1 MATLYLTKQNTILRK
16 TGKRLIY
23 CTKPPGASTKP
34 GVRQTEI
41 LLDLPCEDIDH
52 VMIFGNVQLTTQAMQ
67 QLLRNG
73 IETAL
78 FSIHGELLGQITPP
92 AAKNIL
98 LRKAQY
104 DKYDD
109 DAFRLNFSRKLVKQ
123 KIEYSVRL
131 LREFRHNHPDAFSED
146 KLESIIETSEKAIE
160 AQSLEQLLGYE
171 GAASALYF
179 KLLGQLPPP
188 EFRFLHRTRRPPKDA
203 ANAVLSFGYTIVTS
217 ELRAIL
223 DGVGF
228 DPYLGFYH
236 EIDYGRPSLSL
247 DMVELFRHA
256 FVDRLMLRLFNL
268 GMLGAE
274 DFETVAHGGVYLS
287 NSGKRTF
294 FEQYEELAGSY
305 RGEADLKAKTGFR
318 EDFRKQVNILMKAVA
333 DNADFYYVCP
343 DAPQEENI

>member
-23 CTKPPGASTKP
+23 CTKPPGGSARP

-67 QLLRNG
+67 HLLING

-78 FSIHGELLGQITPP
+78 FSIHGQLLGQITPP

-104 DKYDD
+104 DRYNDET
-109 DAFRLNFSRKLVKQ
+109 FRLSFSKNLVKQ
-123 KIEYSVRL
+123 KIDYSVQL
-131 LREFRHNHPDAFSED
+131 LKEFRHNHP
-146 KLESIIETSEKAIE
+146 ESFADKAIDPIVE
-160 AQSLEQLLGYE
+160 AGEHSQKAESLQQLLGHE
-171 GAASALYF
+171 GAASAQYF
-179 KLLGQLPPP
+179 KLLGQLLPK
-188 EFRFLHRTRRPPKDA
+188 EFCFQHRTRRPPKDA
-203 ANAVLSFGYTIVTS
+203 ANAVLSLGYVIVTS

-223 DGVGF
+223 DGIGF

-236 EIDYGRPSLSL
+236 EIDYGRPSLAL
-247 DMVELFRHA
+247 DLVELFRHA
-256 FVDRLMLRLFNL
+256 FIDRLMLRLFNL
-268 GMLGAE
+268 RMLNHD
-274 DFETVAHGGVYLS
+274 DFETVARGGVYLA

-294 FEQYEELAGSY
+294 FEHYEEMAGSY
-305 RGEADLKAKTGFR
+305 RDEADMKAKSGFR
-318 EDFRKQVNILMKAVA
+318 EYFRKQVNILMKTVA
-333 DNADFYYVCP
+333 DNEDFSYVCP
-343 DAPQEENI
+343 QTPKDEK

>member
-23 CTKPPGASTKP
+23 CTKPPGSSARP
-34 GVRQTEI
+34 GVRQTEV

-78 FSIHGELLGQITPP
+78 FSIHGALLGQITPP

-109 DAFRLNFSRKLVKQ
+109 AGFRLAFSKKIVKQ
-123 KIEYSVRL
+123 KIDYSVNV
-131 LREFRHNHPDAFSED
+131 LREFRHNHPDAIDEEALQAIAAVSENVGD
-146 KLESIIETSEKAIE
+146 
-160 AQSLEQLLGYE
+160 AQSLEQLLGHE
-171 GAASALYF
+171 GAASAQYF
-179 KLLGQLPPP
+179 KLLGQLPPQQW
-188 EFRFLHRTRRPPKDA
+188 RFQGRSRRPPKDA
-203 ANAVLSFGYTIVTS
+203 ANAVLSFGYVIVTS

-236 EIDYGRPSLSL
+236 EIDYGRPSLAL
-247 DMVELFRHA
+247 DLVELFRHA
-256 FVDRLMLRLFNL
+256 FIDRLMLRLFNL
-268 GMLGAE
+268 RMLNHD
-274 DFETVAHGGVYLS
+274 DFETVARGGVYLA

-294 FEQYEELAGSY
+294 FEHYEEMAGSY
-305 RGEADLKAKTGFR
+305 RDEADMKAKSGFR
-318 EDFRKQVNILMKAVA
+318 EYFRKQVNILMKTVA
-333 DNADFYYVCP
+333 DNEDFSYVCP
-343 DAPQEENI
+343 QTPKDENS